1 MREYV
6 LNLTPWFDRGLQAD
20 WRTKKGTPGLV
31 EALNVKALQHGIVP
45 YEPVVVPI
53 SQDSLSLA
61 GLVLNWPEPRLYR
74 GAKRTIMSY
83 RQDLFY
89 VDERDWTFQQM
100 EIYDYKN
107 QSTQMQPLAGGLWQM
122 IDFWDTWFMTNGK
135 SVVFHSN
142 KPIVME
148 TADKIFVSNAIRAT
162 AGCAHRGRA
171 LLAGFDPDK
180 TWHGYFNAFAF
191 AATNAT
197 LLNGTSLK
205 SLDTDKH
212 LFRTFDNNFVLWS
225 SIGGG
230 DLLCFFDDFVDN
242 IFNNSWVEGS
252 GYNITDR
259 PYFVEF
265 LRRNDWGFMPMPWQG
280 VVRQLKPLGKA
291 VIVYGDG
298 GVTAMIP
305 YSEPTPTYGMQHIS
319 GIGIACT
326 GAVDGDDLQHVYVDQ
341 EGTLWMIDAN
351 LTTTRLG
358 YKEWFQDML
367 GTDIVVTFN
376 PQYREWY
383 ICNGFKTLLLTQSG
397 LTRCGQLV
405 TSGFWAQGAMLGL
418 GQHELAMDR
427 RAVVVTDSFD
437 MGTQAIKKLGYVEV
451 GFRDRSV
458 FETVQVAVDYRYQHT
473 NDFVRTPFRSI
484 NREGMVYFPVSGC
497 EMRLVLK
504 YADFENAEPPDY
516 CYVRWQLSDKRYV
529 RGQHAGATAAES
541 NS

>member
-6 LNLTPWFDRGLQAD
+6 LNLTPWFDKGLRAD

-31 EALNVKALQHGIVP
+31 EALNVKVLQHGIVP
-45 YEPVVVPI
+45 YEPVTVPI

-100 EIYDYKN
+100 EIYNYN
-107 QSTQMQPLAGGLWQM
+107 SQASTIQPLAGGIWQM
-122 IDFWDTWFMTNGK
+122 IDFYDTWLMTNGMG
-135 SVVFHSN
+135 VVFHTN
-142 KPIVME
+142 KEIALQG
-148 TADKIFVSNAIRAT
+148 TDKIFWSHAMRAT

-171 LLAGFDPDK
+171 VLAGFDPDK
-180 TWHGYFNAFAF
+180 KWNAI
-191 AATNAT
+191 
-197 LLNGTSLK
+197 
-205 SLDTDKH
+205 
-212 LFRTFDNNFVLWS
+212 FRTFASTGTNHALLTGTALKSADADGHLFKNLGDNFVLWS
-225 SIGGG
+225 AIGGG
-230 DLLCFFDDFVDN
+230 DLLCFFDESVSN
-242 IFNNSWVEGS
+242 IFETGWLAGAD
-252 GYNITDR
+252 YNVTNR

-280 VVRQLKPLGKA
+280 VVRQMKPLGKM
-291 VIVYGDG
+291 VIAYGDG
-298 GVTAMIP
+298 GVTALIP

-319 GIGIACT
+319 SIGIACT
-326 GAVDGDDLQHVYVDQ
+326 GAVDGDDLQHVYIDQ
-341 EGTLWMIDAN
+341 EGTLWTIDAN
-351 LTTTRLG
+351 LTATRLG
-358 YKEWFQDML
+358 YKEWLQDML

-418 GQHELAMDR
+418 GQHETAMNR
-427 RAVVVTDSFD
+427 QAIVVTDSFN
-437 MGTQAIKKLGYVEV
+437 MGTQAIKKLGYVEI
-451 GFRDRSV
+451 GFRDKSV
-458 FETVQVAVDYRYQHT
+458 FEAVQVAVDYRYQHT
-473 NDFVRTPFRSI
+473 NDFIRTPFRSI